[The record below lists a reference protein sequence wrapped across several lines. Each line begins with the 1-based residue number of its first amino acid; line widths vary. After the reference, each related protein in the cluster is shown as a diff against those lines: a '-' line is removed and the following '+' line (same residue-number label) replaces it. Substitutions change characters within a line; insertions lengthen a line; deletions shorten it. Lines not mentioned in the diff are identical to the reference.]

1 MARTFY
7 AENLALLT
15 SIVAGA
21 DAVREEEEDGTVD
34 RWFVGTVFALDPCG
48 RFHHAFSP
56 NGAGA
61 RCEAYWE
68 SLDKAADRL
77 EGYIERGPDPCDV
90 FFQRSVEEG
99 EAVTVEEAVAEGL
112 DALYA
117 GEVEDDEDHLSEQ
130 YEDLE
135 PGQCPVCLGPVYPL
149 GTLGARQ
156 HFRCR
161 NCGLDLSQPAA

>member
-48 RFHHAFSP
+48 RFHHGFSS

-99 EAVTVEEAVAEGL
+99 DAEEEAVTVEEAVAEGL

-117 GEVEDDEDHLSEQ
+117 GEVEDDE
-130 YEDLE
+130 EDALTV
-135 PGQCPVCLGPVYPL
+135 CPVCTGPVYPL